1 MMRSSSLTVII
12 YGQHHSSNSVASGF
26 FSTVNARPV
35 FIPAVMITAPD
46 GVSGAYYHRYIQTV
60 DNAT

>member
-1 MMRSSSLTVII
+1 MANITSVI
-12 YGQHHSSNSVASGF
+12 QLPAEF
-26 FSTVNARPV
+26 FNTVNARPV

-46 GVSGAYYHRYIQTV
+46 GVSGAYYHRYIQSV